1 MIRKRNGIRVQDAM
15 YGLGLLLGLL
25 GLVAAR
31 ASQAAPA
38 PCPTESDEF
47 GEFHVCTLEV
57 GDTEVAVFVDDV
69 NNDLLIADWRV
80 GGVSQLALAGF
91 TFRDFTTAGTPE
103 TALQA
108 ATVDP
113 VANEIYV
120 EFSAVGGPM
129 TASVT
134 FRVAHTGFTSTIEE
148 TISLT
153 ATSNIQAR
161 AYAVTDF
168 DLGGDGLDDL
178 AFAENTGELII
189 QQDDLVVGRIEV
201 VSGPAATGWEV
212 GVCCDLQ
219 DGLLFEGQ
227 TFPLSNNLTIPGPED
242 YEVAMSWNATVGP
255 SAPFSVTVEKTIAV
269 PEPGAGAASL
279 GVLAALLA
287 LRRKGSTGGAARRA
301 GAAAS

>member
-1 MIRKRNGIRVQDAM
+1 MRRKRNGIRVQDVTC
-15 YGLGLLLGLL
+15 GLGLLLGLL
-25 GLVAAR
+25 GLVAVQ

-38 PCPTESDEF
+38 PCPIESDEF
-47 GEFHVCTLEV
+47 KEFQICTLEV
-57 GDTEVAVFVDDV
+57 GDTEFAVSVDDV
-69 NNDLLIADWRV
+69 DDDLLVADWRV

-113 VANEIYV
+113 EANEIYV
-120 EFSAVGGPM
+120 EFSMVGGPL
-129 TASVT
+129 TASVA
-134 FRVAHTGFTSTIEE
+134 FRVAHTGFTSTVEE

-153 ATSNIQAR
+153 ATSNVQAR

-168 DLGGDGLDDL
+168 DLGGDRLDDL
-178 AFAENTGELII
+178 AFAENTGDRII
-189 QQDDLVVGRIEV
+189 QQDDLVVSRIEV

-212 GVCCDLQ
+212 GVCCDLRNE
-219 DGLLFEGQ
+219 LLFRGQ
-227 TFPLSNNLTIPGPED
+227 TFPLLNNFTIPGPED
-242 YEVAMSWNATVGP
+242 YEVATSWDAAVGP
-255 SAPFSVTVEKTIAV
+255 DAPFSVTVEKTIAV

-287 LRRKGSTGGAARRA
+287 LRRKGFTGEVARRGGA
-301 GAAAS
+301 GAS